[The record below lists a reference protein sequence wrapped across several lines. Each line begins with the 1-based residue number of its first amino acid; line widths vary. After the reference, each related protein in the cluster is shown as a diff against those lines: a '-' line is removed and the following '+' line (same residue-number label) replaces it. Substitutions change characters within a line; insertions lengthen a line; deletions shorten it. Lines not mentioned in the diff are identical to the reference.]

1 MELQRI
7 LAKDSRAAMDKVFEL
22 YGQDALVVSNKK
34 ANEKTEIIVAIEVP
48 MNTQQA
54 INDLHMA
61 PVDQPNSNLQG
72 RRDLDGS
79 ELTGCELKGVDL
91 KGFNDESMDAQGLG
105 AVSFDADAFELEGSN
120 LKGYDFSASQDFD
133 QVMETHVFKTTP
145 TSADEQ
151 FRQSLPDFEIPAQS
165 SLNPNALTHRPLTL
179 DPLLQDAD
187 VEHREHLQARE
198 IVDLVKQEF
207 EVMRKEFKLSQQL
220 DAWSGTQSVRDEMRP
235 LIEAFN
241 ETGMPAGLRALLSD
255 TVNSSNNIKSAIAEI
270 SSVLGGGI
278 EHVNLLDN
286 MQGIHVIA
294 GSSGSGKSLM
304 AGRLAK
310 QKALRCDGQDV
321 AIISYN
327 DSRFGAWN
335 QTQLIGSQAGVD
347 CFRANTPEMLEQL
360 LQELGSRSLI
370 LIDTAG
376 VDVKAQI
383 KELNQLLPEAQKH
396 LVLAAD
402 ASEASINRQ
411 LKTAEGEW
419 DSVMLSRLEDGIH
432 PWPIINALLN
442 TDTPVSVAAAEPS
455 ISTGPMALTGMYLAE
470 HSLTNLPGC

>member
-61 PVDQPNSNLQG
+61 PVDLPNSNLQG
-72 RRDLDGS
+72 VRDLDGS
-79 ELTGCELKGVDL
+79 ELQGVDL
-91 KGFNDESMDAQGLG
+91 KGVIDESINAQGLDTESMG
-105 AVSFDADAFELEGSN
+105 FDADAFELEGSN
-120 LKGYDFSASQDFD
+120 LKGYDFSTSQDFD

-145 TSADEQ
+145 TSAEEH
-151 FRQSLPDFEIPAQS
+151 FRQSLPDFEMPVQR
-165 SLNPNALTHRPLTL
+165 ALI
-179 DPLLQDAD
+179 QDVD

-207 EVMRKEFKLSQQL
+207 ELMRKEFKLSQQL

-241 ETGMPAGLRALLSD
+241 ETGMPAGLRALLSE
-255 TVNSSNNIKSAIAEI
+255 TVNSSSDIKSAIADI
-270 SSVLGGGI
+270 ASVLGGGI

-370 LIDTAG
+370 IIDTAG
-376 VDVKAQI
+376 IDVNAQVKDI
-383 KELNQLLPEAQKH
+383 NQLLPEAQKH

-402 ASEASINRQ
+402 TSEASINRQ

-419 DSVMLSRLEDGIH
+419 DSVMLSRLEGGIH
-432 PWPIINALLN
+432 PWPVINALLN
-442 TDTPVSVAAAEPS
+442 TDIPLSVAAAEPS
-455 ISTGPMALTGMYLAE
+455 ISTGPMPLTGMYLAE